1 MPCMCLSSSSSSSS
15 SSTHEVLEP
24 ILLTSMLK
32 KWNT

>member
-1 MPCMCLSSSSSSSS
+1 MPCMCLSSSSSS

-32 KWNT
+32 K

>member
-1 MPCMCLSSSSSSSS
+1 MPCMCLSSSSS

-32 KWNT
+32 K